1 MKCVSWVVDYS
12 QPFRHMPCIFEA
24 RTAVGINIHEVFK
37 FTDIA
42 LFERNMQILPESL
55 WPLD

>member
-24 RTAVGINIHEVFK
+24 RAAVGINIYRAFK
-37 FTDIA
+37 STDFA
-42 LFERNMQILPESL
+42 LFERDMQILLESL